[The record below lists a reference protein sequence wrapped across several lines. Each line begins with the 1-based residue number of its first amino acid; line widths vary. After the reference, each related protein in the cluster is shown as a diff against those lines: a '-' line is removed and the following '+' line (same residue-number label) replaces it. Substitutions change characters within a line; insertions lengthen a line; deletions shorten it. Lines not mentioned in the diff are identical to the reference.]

1 MLHQR
6 PMALISLNNLSLAFG
21 GAALLEQ
28 ASLQIAAR
36 ERIALIG
43 RNGCGKSTLL
53 RLLNNEIKPDSG
65 EVIRQQGLRG
75 ALLQQDVPLNVSGT
89 VAEAVVRLSPGHEQS
104 GRLEELLSRLDLNP
118 HLPVADLSGGVK
130 RRVLLAAALFGEPDL
145 LLLDEPTN
153 HLDID
158 SILWLEQ
165 FLKRL
170 PTTLVFVSHDRAFVG
185 SVANRIIE
193 LDRGLLADYPCDY
206 PTYLIRRE
214 ERLHAE
220 DEQWR
225 KQNKKLAEEE
235 VWIRQGIKARRTRN
249 MGRVRALHK
258 LREENRQ
265 RRQRTGHVKLT
276 LDNAERSGQL
286 VAEAQNVAF
295 SYADRQIV
303 RDFSFRLMRG
313 DRVAILGPNG
323 CGKSTLLKLLLA
335 ELVPDTGSLRHG
347 TNLQIV
353 YFDQLREQL
362 DENASVKANICGEH
376 DTVEIAGQQKHIYGY
391 LRDFLFTPDR
401 ARTPVRV
408 LSGGERNRL
417 LLAKLFTK
425 PANLLVL
432 DEPTNDLDIETLD
445 LLEELLLDFQGT
457 LLLVSHDRTFVD
469 NIVTSCLVFEGDGR
483 FSEQIGGYSDWLEN
497 RPPAQ
502 NSPPPREKAPREK
515 ATRAR
520 KLSFKEKRELEDL
533 PQYLETLEK
542 EQADIHAALADP
554 GLYQSGEKEKI
565 TQLQN
570 RLLTLES
577 LLEEAYHRWQEL
589 DELAEKS

>member
-1 MLHQR
+1 
-6 PMALISLNNLSLAFG
+6 MALVSLNNLSLAFG
-21 GAALLEQ
+21 GAALLDQ
-28 ASLQIAAR
+28 ATLQVAPR

-53 RLLNNEIKPDSG
+53 RLLNNEITPDSG
-65 EVIRQQGLRG
+65 EVMRQQGLHS
-75 ALLQQDVPLNVSGT
+75 ALLQQDVPLDFPGT
-89 VAEAVVRLSPGHEQS
+89 VADAVVRLSPGHEQA
-104 GRLEELLSRLDLNP
+104 GRLEELLSRLDLDP
-118 HLPVADLSGGVK
+118 LLPVAKLSGGVK

-170 PTTLVFVSHDRAFVG
+170 PTTLVFVSHDRAFVR

-265 RRQRTGHVKLT
+265 RRQRTGNVKLA
-276 LDNAERSGQL
+276 LDGAERSGQL
-286 VAEAQNVAF
+286 VVEAKNVAF
-295 SYADRQIV
+295 SYADQPIV
-303 RDFSFRLMRG
+303 QDFSFRLMRG

-335 ELVPDTGSLRHG
+335 ELSPSSGSLRQG

-362 DENASVKANICGEH
+362 DENASVKQNICGEH

-483 FSEQIGGYSDWLEN
+483 FTEQIGGYSDWLEN
-497 RPPAQ
+497 CSQSENTVSAGK
-502 NSPPPREKAPREK
+502 KAPREK
-515 ATRAR
+515 VARAR

-533 PQYLETLEK
+533 PQRLETLEV
-542 EQADIHAALADP
+542 EQAEIHGALADP
-554 GLYQSGEKEKI
+554 NLYQSGEKAEI
-565 TQLQN
+565 ARLQK
-570 RLLTLES
+570 RLTELES
-577 LLEEAYHRWQEL
+577 QLESVYHRWQEL